1 MSDEYTAVDAKIDAA
16 YVAWL
21 TANGLR
27 HGDSYF
33 AGATFAAGFRA
44 ALDTLIPVE
53 PTPEIQEPG
62 RSEDQRTAEER
73 FLGATYV
80 EDLSPI
86 HGGLDETVEV
96 LVPGRSEAEIKAE
109 ALREFADWWG
119 AGQWADWFMTERVVD
134 DMTAVQ
140 AMCKALTDRASRLAG
155 TTEAGDES

>member
-62 RSEDQRTAEER
+62 RSEAE
-73 FLGATYV
+73 V
-80 EDLSPI
+80 
-86 HGGLDETVEV
+86 
-96 LVPGRSEAEIKAE
+96 KAE

-119 AGQWADWFMTERVVD
+119 AGQWAEDFMAYDVED
-134 DMTAVQ
+134 DESAVR
-140 AMCKALTDRASRLAG
+140 AMCRALTDRASRLAG